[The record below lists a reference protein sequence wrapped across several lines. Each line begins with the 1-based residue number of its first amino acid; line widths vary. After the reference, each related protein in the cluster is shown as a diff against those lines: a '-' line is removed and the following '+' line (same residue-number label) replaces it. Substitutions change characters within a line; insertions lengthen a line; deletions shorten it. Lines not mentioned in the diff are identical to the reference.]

1 MLRRLSVDDD
11 SAPAVDGGGGS
22 GDGAAVEELRHQ
34 LEQYRTKAEI
44 ETRLL
49 AEQHAKTAAELARK
63 TADYDELRHRLG
75 AVEAERQR
83 KLAANAAPPP
93 PPRADD
99 EDAQDDDFV
108 LVRDSANPTGASP
121 PVPPPEYCVVSVVSS
136 D

>member
-11 SAPAVDGGGGS
+11 SAPAVDGGAGS

-83 KLAANAAPPP
+83 KLAAHERHAGEMAAAA
-93 PPRADD
+93 RAS
-99 EDAQDDDFV
+99 EAE
-108 LVRDSANPTGASP
+108 LREVRCARAARWHEKEPD
-121 PVPPPEYCVVSVVSS
+121 
-136 D
+136 

>member
-11 SAPAVDGGGGS
+11 SAPAVDGAAS

-34 LEQYRTKAEI
+34 LERYRTKAEV

-93 PPRADD
+93 RADD
-99 EDAQDDDFV
+99 EDAQDDGFV
-108 LVRDSANPTGASP
+108 LVRDSANPTSASP